1 MTHTTAKNNVPNSLR
16 RWVLFSA
23 ATILF
28 GLSMFYRS
36 SIAVITPDLIRDLP
50 LDVGQLSLITAVFF
64 YAYAAMQIPIGILLD
79 RIDAVKVMAP
89 LYLVAAL
96 GTLMFAWSESAVWMA
111 AGRFL
116 MGIGM
121 GCSFVGALKI
131 LAVRF
136 NPGRFATL
144 AALVVTFGGLGTIA
158 STAPLALSSALAGW
172 RASFVSIALFH
183 IALIV
188 IFIMSAGH
196 AGAPGASRKYP
207 RPAIPPPDIM
217 GGLRLIAMS
226 GDFWRIS
233 TASFIRSGII
243 TAFQGLW
250 AGPFLIE
257 VCGYPPLAAGNML
270 LVMSLG
276 FILFGSFSGYLSDRV
291 LKSRKKIMLGALLG
305 LFLCLSAFAWIPRE
319 TGILTM
325 GALFLFTGIF
335 AGTGSIPYTHLK
347 ELMPAELA
355 ATAMTTMNFFAIL
368 GMGVFT
374 QGIGLF
380 MEAFYPG
387 AALSREAFTAAF
399 ALCAAV
405 LFLAAILYAF
415 TKESHPRGQ

>member
-1 MTHTTAKNNVPNSLR
+1 MPNPLR
-16 RWVLFSA
+16 RWFLFSA
-23 ATILF
+23 ATMLF

-36 SIAVITPDLIRDLP
+36 SVAVITPDLIGDLL

-79 RIDAVKVMAP
+79 RIDPVKVMAP
-89 LYLVAAL
+89 LYLAAAL
-96 GTLMFAWSESAVWMA
+96 GTLLFAWSESAVWMA
-111 AGRFL
+111 AGRLL

-131 LAVRF
+131 LAIRF
-136 NPGRFATL
+136 SPERFATL
-144 AALVVTFGGLGTIA
+144 AALVVTFGGMGTVA

-172 RASFVSIALFH
+172 RASFVAIALFH
-183 IALIV
+183 IVLVV

-196 AGAPGASRKYP
+196 AGAPGPSRQHP
-207 RPAIPPPDIM
+207 RPAILPPNIP
-217 GGLRLIAMS
+217 GGLRLIVMS
-226 GDFWRIS
+226 GDFWLIAA
-233 TASFIRSGII
+233 ASFIRSGVI

-257 VCGYPPLAAGNML
+257 ACGYPPLAAGNML

-276 FILFGSFSGYLSDRV
+276 FIFFGSFSGFLSDRV

-305 LFLCLSAFAWIPRE
+305 LFLCLSAFAWMPRE
-319 TGILTM
+319 TGILSM

-347 ELMPAELA
+347 ELMPAELV

-374 QGIGLF
+374 QGLGLF
-380 MEAFYPG
+380 MGAFYPG
-387 AALSREAFTAAF
+387 DVLSREAFASAF
-399 ALCAAV
+399 ALCAALV
-405 LFLAAILYAF
+405 LLAVILYAF
-415 TKESHPRGQ
+415 TKESHPGGK